1 MIIRKAN
8 DRDLEQ
14 LRSLYRE
21 LDEDA
26 VRFQPEHFIMSNRSD
41 EYLLNLIHGVNTD
54 ILVAEQGND
63 MIGFSLLFRQYSK
76 NISCLKPQ
84 SNVYIGDLVVTKK
97 FRSQGVG
104 TKLMEASKE
113 YGKVHGAE
121 FIRTQVFP
129 QNEDAIRFYERNGF
143 TEMMKTI
150 ECQL

>member
-26 VRFQPEHFIMSNRSD
+26 VRFQPEHFIMSNRTD

-63 MIGFSLLFRQYSK
+63 MIGFSLLFLQNSK

-84 SNVYIGDLVVTKK
+84 SNLYIGDLVVTKK
-97 FRSQGVG
+97 SRSQGVG
-104 TKLMEASKE
+104 AKLMEASKE
-113 YGKVHGAE
+113 YGKEHGTE

-150 ECQL
+150 ECQF